1 MIQGASI
8 TCCRAK
14 ELGINFSEED
24 FATNKSNTRHMNGV
38 LKEGD
43 SKKDADR
50 YSIKFY
56 EVKLKRFQIGTSI
69 TVENVSLWV
78 TFDRR
83 FYTCLLGQD
92 LLEQL
97 YYLHLRDTK
106 ELYITDD
113 SVDLKQ
119 YMNRV

>member
-1 MIQGASI
+1 M
-8 TCCRAK
+8 
-14 ELGINFSEED
+14 
-24 FATNKSNTRHMNGV
+24 
-38 LKEGD
+38 
-43 SKKDADR
+43 
-50 YSIKFY
+50 
-56 EVKLKRFQIGTSI
+56 
-69 TVENVSLWV
+69 ENVSLWV